1 MEAASKISKNS
12 TDSKAKTLNKKR
24 PAIMQVSQHPSVKLA
39 MQDKLKNS
47 NIRVGRAD
55 DSFEKEADHTAN
67 FIVSKPDSYFQ
78 SNSTG
83 AGLSTNSHDATN
95 THSEKTTISNT
106 AITIQ
111 RDCQQCEDD
120 VNLKREEN
128 SERDVQQ
135 HLNLSER
142 LADNIY
148 QIRQGGRPLDNQ
160 NYFNSRFGYDF
171 DKVRIHNNPTD
182 HQLADSLGARAFTY
196 GNHIVFADR
205 QYSPGTQTGKHLLA
219 HELTH
224 VVQQGAVSQIQE
236 NNKPD
241 QILLKH
247 KHNTP
252 QLQAEETTPLP
263 GNSAPVSETATD
275 ELVVP
280 DVAGNK
286 TSGLVDRS
294 NPASASITW
303 SQINIPRFKNRD
315 HRRSRYQALSPLRRG
330 KGQTVDRIG
339 DNNPAQRDKW
349 LRDVDKS
356 NIREGLEQRL
366 RTANAGE
373 LPEGNRH
380 VFEVRNSNQQNRY
393 YYGSLDSLATEFLIP
408 TWGGKG
414 PRANPNFYHVDH
426 IVELQLANWPHFT
439 QGNDLENM
447 ELLEGRRNLESGS
460 IIQNAILT
468 KINGFIAAT
477 DSAYGSTPQ
486 EIKENFTLVFEGVRG
501 SGGPSVRR
509 EDYWERSEIV
519 KAEHLNSVVAA
530 DPTKIGGPGIVRI
543 FSRPNGGVSRA
554 FRWSGNTSEEQ
565 TVPSSLASERYWLKP
580 FVITHKYFKTEPE
593 NEIEG
598 NDFGYLRMHVSQRN
612 LVFNS
617 KEPIDFQLNR
627 FVGARYGGSLPETV
641 PSSINTLRA
650 NFFSPISFDQVDIF
664 GDRGIVATGNINVSL
679 PFFNDSTQIGLRLE
693 DGDLSVFKEFS
704 IEDINVPAPFD
715 INQCTLMLSYSI
727 RDGWDAQ
734 GNVNF
739 GIENV
744 GSGQVSVS
752 LAQETGFSA
761 TGQFDFDSTLF
772 NPARLMVGYT
782 NDAWSFSG
790 LVGIQDGLIPGI
802 NSAELNVGWAN
813 NVLSGSGQV
822 AFAYPWLESGTMNLS
837 QSAEEGFSLAAS
849 VGLTG
854 EVPGLRSGT
863 VGMQVSK
870 NADGIWSLGGAIN
883 ANLDTDRVPGFTN
896 AVLTGQIQDGIFDAN
911 VEAGFERDLAS
922 GTVVVGVTNQALDEA
937 GQPRPGERTEEL
949 VFYGSGDLT
958 LQLTPWLEATAG
970 ISFDRQGSI
979 SIIGGV
985 EVTED
990 IEILTDEQTPDFEI
1004 PRSRRPGFDVHIP
1017 LLNIGVADIALDLG
1031 GELNAYL
1038 RTSPLILTDVRLNV
1052 YYEFDN
1058 PQATRVEGNARL
1070 HMDAQA
1076 GLEGILE
1083 LGLSARVLV
1092 LRGGGRIALTVGAE
1106 LDGNIDLTVQPDWNL
1121 IDGFSVDAD
1130 LDAVVQPVIFVSLDG
1145 YLYAKLDVLIGSI
1158 DIWESDR
1165 LNLADKR
1172 LPVDVQLGATAN
1184 AHYQEKPQSL
1194 LIYSGIN
1201 WVIPTAGDL
1210 KDALIKLVEDEV

>member
-1 MEAASKISKNS
+1 MEAASKISKTS
-12 TDSKAKTLNKKR
+12 KDSKAKTLNNKR
-24 PAIMQVSQHPSVKLA
+24 PAITMMSQHPSVKLA

-47 NIRVGRAD
+47 NLHVGRAD
-55 DSFEKEADHTAN
+55 DSFEKEADHVAN

-78 SNSTG
+78 SNLAVSG
-83 AGLSTNSHDATN
+83 ISSHTHDTVN
-95 THSEKTTISNT
+95 THSDNTNISNT
-106 AITIQ
+106 TINIQ
-111 RDCQQCEDD
+111 RSCEQCADEIQ
-120 VNLKREEN
+120 LKREDD
-128 SERDVQQ
+128 SDADFQQ
-135 HLNLSER
+135 RLEPSKR

-148 QIRQGGRPLDNQ
+148 QIKQGGKPLDNQ
-160 NYFNSRFGYDF
+160 NYFSSRFGYDF
-171 DKVRIHNNPTD
+171 DNVRIHNNPDD

-205 QYSPGTQTGKHLLA
+205 QYSPGTQRGKRLLA

-224 VVQQGAVSQIQE
+224 VVQQGAVSQNQT
-236 NNKPD
+236 NNQN
-241 QILLKH
+241 QISLKRS
-247 KHNTP
+247 HNTP
-252 QLQAEETTPLP
+252 QLQAEETTPP
-263 GNSAPVSETATD
+263 ETATD
-275 ELVVP
+275 ELIVP

-286 TSGLVDRS
+286 SSGRVDRS
-294 NPASASITW
+294 NPATATITW
-303 SQINIPRFKNRD
+303 SQITIPRFKNRD
-315 HRRSRYQALSPLRRG
+315 HRRSRYQALLPLKRG
-330 KGQTVDRIG
+330 KGQTVDRTG
-339 DNNPAQRDKW
+339 ENNPVQRDKW
-349 LRDVDKS
+349 LRDVDKT
-356 NIREGLEQRL
+356 NIRSGLEQRL

-414 PRANPNFYHVDH
+414 RRASPNFYHVDH
-426 IVELQLANWPHFT
+426 IVELQLANWPHST

-447 ELLEGRRNLESGS
+447 ELLEGRRNQDSGR
-460 IIQNAILT
+460 IIRDAILA
-468 KINGFIAAT
+468 KINGFISAT

-486 EIKENFTLVFEGVRG
+486 EIKQNFTLVFEGVRG

-509 EDYWERSEIV
+509 EDYWKRSEIEN
-519 KAEHLNSVVAA
+519 ADHLNSVAAA
-530 DPTKIGGPGIVRI
+530 DPTKIGGPGLVRI
-543 FSRPNGGVSRA
+543 FSRPNGGVSHA

-593 NEIEG
+593 NETEG

-612 LVFNS
+612 PVFKS
-617 KEPIDFQLNR
+617 KDPIDIQLNR

-641 PSSINTLRA
+641 RSTINSLNA
-650 NFFSPISFDQVDIF
+650 NFFSPITFDQVDIF
-664 GDRGIVATGNINVSL
+664 GDRGIVATGNIDVSL
-679 PFFNDSTQIGLRLE
+679 PFFSDSTQIGIRLE
-693 DGDLSVFKEFS
+693 DGDLEVFKEFS

-715 INQCTLMLSYSI
+715 VNECTLMLSYSL
-727 RDGWDAQ
+727 RDGWGAQ

-744 GSGQVSVS
+744 GTGQVSVG

-761 TGQFDFDSTLF
+761 AGQFDFDSTLF
-772 NPARLMVGYT
+772 NPARLMVGYA

-790 LVGIQDGLIPGI
+790 IVGIQDGLIPGI
-802 NSAELNVGWAN
+802 NSAELNIGWAN

-822 AFAYPWLESGTMNLS
+822 AFSYPWLESGTMNFS
-837 QSAEEGFSLAAS
+837 SSEDDFSLAAS

-870 NADGIWSLGGAIN
+870 NAEGIWSLGGTIN

-896 AVLTGQIQDGIFDAN
+896 AVLTGQIQDGIFDAS
-911 VEAGFERDLAS
+911 VEAAFERNLAS
-922 GTVVVGVTNQALDEA
+922 GTVLVGVTNQALDEE

-958 LQLTPWLEATAG
+958 LQLTPWLAASAG

-979 SIIGGV
+979 SIVGGV

-990 IEILTDEQTPDFEI
+990 IEILTDEQTPDFEV
-1004 PRSRRPGFDVHIP
+1004 PRSRRPGFDVNIP
-1017 LLNIGVADIALDLG
+1017 LLSVGVADVALDLA

-1052 YYEFDN
+1052 YYEFDD

-1083 LGLSARVLV
+1083 LGLSARILV
-1092 LRGGGRIALTVGAE
+1092 LRGGGKIALTIGAE
-1106 LDGNIDLTVQPDWNL
+1106 LDGDIDLTVQPEWNL
-1121 IDGFSVDAD
+1121 IEGFSVDAD

-1145 YLYAKLDVLIGSI
+1145 YLYAEIDLLLGSI
-1158 DIWESDR
+1158 DVWESER

-1172 LPVDVQLGATAN
+1172 LPLDVQLGATAR
-1184 AHYQEKPQSL
+1184 AHYREKPQSRL
-1194 LIYSGIN
+1194 TYTGIT
-1201 WVIPTAGDL
+1201 WVIPTADDM
-1210 KDALIKLVEDEV
+1210 KNALIKLVEDEV